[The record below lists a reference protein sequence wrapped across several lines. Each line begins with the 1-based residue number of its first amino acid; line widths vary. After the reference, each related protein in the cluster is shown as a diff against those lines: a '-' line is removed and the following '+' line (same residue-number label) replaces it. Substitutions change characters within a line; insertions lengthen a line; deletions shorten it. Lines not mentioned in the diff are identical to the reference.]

1 MKALVGAFNQEKVGA
16 WLRLAFSVVIV
27 KSLRTFVS
35 ALISY
40 KHQTPFIAVYI
51 FLSSRKNKDIK
62 TEAKEHE
69 FDHNN
74 NKVFYVIYTDG
85 DMQYACMPF
94 IA

>member
-1 MKALVGAFNQEKVGA
+1 MAAAGL
-16 WLRLAFSVVIV
+16 LRDCEIFANFRSC
-27 KSLRTFVS
+27 
-35 ALISY
+35 

-69 FDHNN
+69 FEHNN
-74 NKVFYVIYTDG
+74 NKVSYVIYTDG

>member
-1 MKALVGAFNQEKVGA
+1 MKALVGAFNLEKVQEGA
-16 WLRLAFSVVIV
+16 RLAFSVNV

-69 FDHNN
+69 FEHNN
-74 NKVFYVIYTDG
+74 NKVSYVIYTDG